1 MCLPKLRALRGG
13 LREAW
18 LGSLAT
24 LGGCIC
30 RSPSATVPSWDRVEG
45 DFEAGPLRRLLAS
58 TGARIASPGPL
69 HPESKGAPSRLRAA
83 STSPSALPPST
94 RPSPWDFT
102 PEHATGRRVSLPQHA
117 RPTPP
122 DNPAPA
128 SSPGISPGDPAFSAR
143 EPAGTTHHT
152 LKFTGHST
160 TSTLTLSCM
169 VRSMLLAPLTTL
181 SRRSVWLLSLLY
193 SLPLILLSL
202 LILGILSLQK
212 VLASEVLS
220 SYLSSLHL

>member
-1 MCLPKLRALRGG
+1 M
-13 LREAW
+13 
-18 LGSLAT
+18 
-24 LGGCIC
+24 
-30 RSPSATVPSWDRVEG
+30 
-45 DFEAGPLRRLLAS
+45 AGPLGQRLADMR
-58 TGARIASPGPL
+58 ARGTSPASPPL
-69 HPESKGAPSRLRAA
+69 LPEGVAWCVLAPPTWPWAM
-83 STSPSALPPST
+83 PSST
-94 RPSPWDFT
+94 RPSPWDLT
-102 PEHATGRRVSLPQHA
+102 PEHSTGRRVSLPQHS

-122 DNPAPA
+122 GNPAPA

-143 EPAGTTHHT
+143 EPAGTTRHT
-152 LKFTGHST
+152 LNFTGHSPT
-160 TSTLTLSCM
+160 FTLTLSCM

-193 SLPLILLSL
+193 SLPLCLLSL